1 MERHIHSMGSTYS
14 RAAGII
20 YNCIDHRVMVTTF
33 GNNIVG
39 AFTGGQSVE
48 AIYTGSV
55 KVWPSEPVPSGS
67 YYIKWW
73 PKDLSGSFTIGGE
86 ARWLQDYNGYY
97 SGPFFSSSW
106 GASGSGYWLDDNA
119 FRSTG
124 VVAVETNLDVLG
136 WGAFLDCSSLVYISA
151 SNCKY
156 LGRNN
161 NRYTHTF
168 NGCTS
173 LRNVYFSNLS
183 YIGPYTFFSCSSLS
197 DVYLP
202 ECLLTVEEGFMN
214 CGIQSVYL
222 PNCSIIDNNTFE
234 ACSNL
239 REVYLPVCNSI
250 GASAFWRCGNL
261 ETMVLGY
268 SGVCSGL
275 GLTSYQSIISIYVP
289 LEWVSEYKSQYS
301 GRASM
306 IFPIPHE

>member
-1 MERHIHSMGSTYS
+1 MGSTYS

-97 SGPFFSSSW
+97 SGPFLFSSW
-106 GASGSGYWLDDNA
+106 YASNRGYCLDNEA

-124 VVAVETNLDVLG
+124 VVAVETNLDALG
-136 WGAFLDCSSLVYISA
+136 FRAFADCSSLVYISA
-151 SNCKY
+151 SQCVY
-156 LGRNN
+156 LWRNDI
-161 NRYTHTF
+161 RYAYTF
-168 NGCTS
+168 VRCTS
-173 LRNVYFSNLS
+173 LRSAYFANLSMTGMGTFSGCSNL
-183 YIGPYTFFSCSSLS
+183 F
-197 DVYLP
+197 D
-202 ECLLTVEEGFMN
+202 
-214 CGIQSVYL
+214 VYL
-222 PNCSIIDNNTFE
+222 PNCSNTGEYCFWNCINFPFIELPKCNIVDNNTFE
-234 ACSNL
+234 SCSNL
-239 REVYLPVCNSI
+239 REVYLPVCSYI
-250 GASAFWRCGNL
+250 GESAFNHCINL
-261 ETMVLGY
+261 ETLVLGY

-275 GLTSYQSIISIYVP
+275 GLTSYQSVISIFVP
-289 LEWVSEYKSQYS
+289 LEWVSEYKSRYT